1 MNSLSQYILEKLH
14 IDKDIK
20 IIGENNIVS
29 NILNW
34 CDIRIPKYHEIN
46 YNGIKHQLD
55 EWVRQNNVD
64 VVDMYAEDNKQTQE
78 HVEKLSKEISNVV
91 HLINFDDFHDLF
103 IGAFPEGTNFDDII
117 LYKSGGINICGN
129 EKALSA
135 KVENLSLLVVKLK

>member
-1 MNSLSQYILEKLH
+1 MNSLSQYIYEKLH
-14 IDKDIK
+14 LDKDIE
-20 IIGENNIVS
+20 ITGENNIVS

-55 EWVRQNNVD
+55 EWVRKNDVN
-64 VVDMYAEDNKQTQE
+64 VVDMYALDIKLTQE

-91 HLINFDDFHDLF
+91 HVINFDDFYNF
-103 IGAFPEGTNFDDII
+103 FNKAFPEDTNFDDIL
-117 LYKSGGINICGN
+117 LYKSGDINICGN
-129 EKALSA
+129 EKALSV